1 MSTPTLRG
9 PVWVAVHQHRRVLW
23 AGTALLA
30 LTALI
35 LLYQRY
41 TATSSVSDFA
51 GSGCSV
57 QVTTVACG
65 DTVRG
70 FLDAQ
75 YAFHQWLNYTGVVLF
90 ALPGVVGAFVA
101 GPVIGRELESGTY
114 KLAWTQS
121 VSPARWLLSKLAAPV
136 LWTVVGGTALVIL
149 YRWSRFQGPEGV
161 YYVFWYDRLGFAGL
175 GPLPV
180 AYGLLGIALGA
191 LAGLVARRT
200 VLAMSVTALAVGG
213 AMLAMITWV
222 RPYLWPSE
230 TVTGDGGLPDLAW
243 TLQDGVILASGERMT
258 REECAAGDWASSP
271 CLNLHEGGRHF
282 TDYHPASHFWPLQ
295 LMETGIVL
303 ALAAVVVFAAFRVLR
318 RSHA

>member
-1 MSTPTLRG
+1 MSAPTLRG
-9 PVWVAVHQHRRVLW
+9 PVWVAVRQHRRVLW
-23 AGTALLA
+23 AGTALLV
-30 LTALI
+30 LTAAI

-41 TATSSVSDFA
+41 LATSAVSDFA
-51 GSGCSV
+51 GTGCSV
-57 QVTTVACG
+57 QVTTAGCG
-65 DTVRG
+65 NTVRG

-75 YAFHQWLNYTGVVLF
+75 YAFHQWLGNTGALLF
-90 ALPGVVGAFVA
+90 ALPVVVGAFVA

-121 VSPARWLLSKLAAPV
+121 VSPARWLAAKLTAPV
-136 LWTVVGGTALVIL
+136 VWTVAGGTALVIL
-149 YRWSRFQGPEGV
+149 YRASRFQGPEGV
-161 YYVFWYDRLGFAGL
+161 YSVYWYDRFGFAGL

-191 LAGLVARRT
+191 LAGLLVRRT
-200 VLAMSVTALAVGG
+200 VLAMSATALALGA
-213 AMLAMITWV
+213 AMLAMITWL
-222 RPYLWPSE
+222 RPYLWPIE
-230 TVTGDGGLPDLAW
+230 TVTGDGRLPDLAW

-258 REECAAGDWASSP
+258 REECMATGWSSSP
-271 CLNLHEGGRHF
+271 CQTLQEGGRHF

-303 ALAAVVVFAAFRVLR
+303 AVAAVVVLAAFRVLR

>member
-1 MSTPTLRG
+1 MSTPILRG
-9 PVWVAVHQHRRVLW
+9 PVWVAVRQHRRVIW
-23 AGTALLA
+23 AGTALLV
-30 LTALI
+30 LTAVT

-41 TATSSVSDFA
+41 SATSATSDFA
-51 GSGCSV
+51 GTGCSV
-57 QVTTVACG
+57 QVTTAACG

-75 YAFHQWLNYTGVVLF
+75 YAFHQWLSNTGAVLF
-90 ALPGVVGAFVA
+90 ALPAVVGVFVA
-101 GPVIGRELESGTY
+101 GPLIGRELESGTY

-121 VSPARWLLSKLAAPV
+121 VSPARWLMAKLAVPV
-136 LWTVVGGTALVIL
+136 VWTVVGGTALVVL

-161 YYVFWYDRLGFAGL
+161 YSVYWYDRLGFAGL

-191 LAGLVARRT
+191 LAGLLVRRT
-200 VLAMSVTALAVGG
+200 VLAMSATALAVGG

-222 RPYLWPSE
+222 RPYLWPIE
-230 TVTGDGGLPDLAW
+230 TVTGGRRLPDLAW

-258 REECAAGDWASSP
+258 REECAATGWSSSP
-271 CLNLHEGGRHF
+271 CLNLQEGGRHF

-303 ALAAVVVFAAFRVLR
+303 VLAAAVVFAAFRVLR

>member
-1 MSTPTLRG
+1 MSAPTLRG
-9 PVWVAVHQHRRVLW
+9 PVWVAVRQHRRMLW
-23 AGTALLA
+23 AGTALLV
-30 LTALI
+30 LTAVI

-41 TATSSVSDFA
+41 LATSATSDFA
-51 GSGCSV
+51 GTGCSV
-57 QVTTVACG
+57 QVTTAGCG

-75 YAFHQWLNYTGVVLF
+75 YAFHQWLSNTGALLF
-90 ALPGVVGAFVA
+90 ALPGIVGAFVA

-121 VSPARWLLSKLAAPV
+121 VPPARWLMAKLAAPV
-136 LWTVVGGTALVIL
+136 VWTVVCGTTLVIL
-149 YRWSRFQGPEGV
+149 YHWSRFQGPEGV
-161 YYVFWYDRLGFAGL
+161 YPVYWYDRLGFAGI

-191 LAGLVARRT
+191 LAGLLVRRT
-200 VLAMSVTALAVGG
+200 LLAMSATALAVGG

-222 RPYLWPSE
+222 RPYLWPIE
-230 TVTGDGGLPDLAW
+230 TLTGNRRLPDLAW
-243 TLQDGVILASGERMT
+243 VLQDGVILASGERMT
-258 REECAAGDWASSP
+258 REECAATGWSSAP
-271 CLNLHEGGRHF
+271 CLNLHEGDRRF
-282 TDYHPASHFWPLQ
+282 IDYHPASHFWPLQ

-303 ALAAVVVFAAFRVLR
+303 VLAAAVVFAAFRVLR

>member
-23 AGTALLA
+23 TGTALLA

-41 TATSSVSDFA
+41 SATSSVSDFA
-51 GSGCSV
+51 GTGCSV
-57 QVTTVACG
+57 AAPTANC
-65 DTVRG
+65 DNTVRG

-75 YAFHQWLNYTGVVLF
+75 YAFHQWLNNTGVVLF

-101 GPVIGRELESGTY
+101 GPLIGRELESGTY

-121 VSPARWLLSKLAAPV
+121 VSPARWLMTKLAVPV
-136 LWTVVGGTALVIL
+136 VWTVVGATALVIL

-161 YYVFWYDRLGFAGL
+161 YTVEWYDRLGFAGI

-191 LAGLVARRT
+191 LAGLLVRRT

-222 RPYLWPSE
+222 RPYLWPAE
-230 TVTGDGGLPDLAW
+230 TVTADSWHLPDLGW
-243 TLQDGVILASGERMT
+243 TLGHGVLLASGERLDRVDCVDRM
-258 REECAAGDWASSP
+258 GSP
-271 CLNLHEGGRHF
+271 CEKLPEGAAYFVDH
-282 TDYHPASHFWPLQ
+282 HPASHLWPLQ

-303 ALAAVVVFAAFRVLR
+303 VLAAAVVFAAFRVLR

>member
-9 PVWVAVHQHRRVLW
+9 PVWVAVRQHRRVLW
-23 AGTALLA
+23 AGTALLV
-30 LTALI
+30 LTAAI
-35 LLYQRY
+35 LLLQRHF
-41 TATSSVSDFA
+41 ATSATSDFA
-51 GSGCSV
+51 GTGCSI
-57 QVTTVACG
+57 QVTTLACG

-75 YAFHQWLNYTGVVLF
+75 YGLHQWLSYTGTLLF
-90 ALPGVVGAFVA
+90 ALPGIVGAFVA

-121 VSPARWLLSKLAAPV
+121 VSPARWLMAKLAVPV
-136 LWTVVGGTALVIL
+136 VWTVVGATALVIL

-161 YYVFWYDRLGFAGL
+161 YSVYWYDRFGFAGL

-180 AYGLLGIALGA
+180 AYGLLGIGLGA
-191 LAGLVARRT
+191 LAGLLVRRT
-200 VLAMSVTALAVGG
+200 LLAMSATALALGG

-222 RPYLWPSE
+222 RPYLWPVE
-230 TVTGDGGLPDLAW
+230 TVMGNGHLPDLAW
-243 TLQDGVILASGERMT
+243 TLQNGVILASGERMT
-258 REECAAGDWASSP
+258 RQECATRDWSSSP
-271 CLNLHEGGRHF
+271 CQKLHEGATYF

-303 ALAAVVVFAAFRVLR
+303 VLAAVAVFVAFRVLR